1 MFAVAEVR
9 TRVLQVLKP
18 NDIFDLVNNCLSDSH
33 LGKIRSGS
41 LDHRQQPVGQ
51 HRGEDVDQL
60 TIAIVGPSEPAPY
73 APHRGRQLEGCAAAQ
88 GTVLAGKHR
97 HVMPGV
103 VDRLTATESAGMLA
117 HKPPVLADHDA
128 IRIGMDSFDDADTQN
143 LRWLLRACREQ
154 PCCRLAAQQRDE
166 LAPPHSITSS
176 ASC

>member
-73 APHRGRQLEGCAAAQ
+73 APHRGRQLEGCARAR
-88 GTVLAGKHR
+88 HR
-97 HVMPGV
+97 ACGQASARNARV
-103 VDRLTATESAGMLA
+103 VDRLTATE
-117 HKPPVLADHDA
+117 
-128 IRIGMDSFDDADTQN
+128 
-143 LRWLLRACREQ
+143 
-154 PCCRLAAQQRDE
+154 
-166 LAPPHSITSS
+166 
-176 ASC
+176 